1 MIRILGKKK
10 VAKRIF
16 WVLAIIIIPSFVI
29 WGVGTQMRSS
39 RETFAAKVNRQAIS
53 RDNYYNSLQ
62 KTLDQYRQSFNS
74 EPAENSAEMEKI
86 KKSVLEDLIRQ
97 TVISQ
102 EIKRRHIKVTD
113 KELLDVVRADP
124 SFRDEKGN
132 FDERRFQETAA
143 GMPDEEWI
151 TIEDNLRKNLSLRK
165 LQNLVGSEEQ
175 VKVTDQD
182 MVDYRKKYSLT
193 PDSVKDEDLRK
204 VILNQKANESFENW
218 YQQLRKKARVEIYI

>member
-16 WVLAIIIIPSFVI
+16 WVLAIVIIPSFVI

-39 RETFAAKVNRQAIS
+39 HEIFAAKVNRQAIS
-53 RDNYYNSLQ
+53 RDDYYNRLQ
-62 KTLDQYRQSFNS
+62 EILEQYRQFSKQ

-86 KKSVLEDLIRQ
+86 KKDALEDLIRQ
-97 TVISQ
+97 AVISR
-102 EIKRRHIKVTD
+102 EIKRRRIKVTD
-113 KELLDVVRADP
+113 QELLSVVRGDP

-132 FDERRFQETAA
+132 FDERRFQETVA

-151 TIEDNLRKNLSLRK
+151 KIEDNLRKNLSLRK
-165 LQNLVGSEEQ
+165 LQNLVGSEGQ

-182 MVDYRKKYSLT
+182 LIDYRKKYSLA
-193 PDSVKDEDLRK
+193 PDVIKDEDLRK
-204 VILNQKANESFENW
+204 AIFSQKANEAFENW
-218 YQQLRKKARVEIYI
+218 YQQLRKKAKVEIYI

>member
-16 WVLAIIIIPSFVI
+16 WVLAIVIIPSFVI

-39 RETFAAKVNRQAIS
+39 HEIFAAKVNRQAIS
-53 RDNYYNSLQ
+53 RDDYYNHLQ
-62 KTLDQYRQSFNS
+62 EILEQYRQFSKQ

-86 KKSVLEDLIRQ
+86 KKDALEDLIRQ
-97 TVISQ
+97 AVISR
-102 EIKRRHIKVTD
+102 EIKRRRIKVTD
-113 KELLDVVRADP
+113 QELLSVVRGDP

-132 FDERRFQETAA
+132 FDERRFQETVA

-151 TIEDNLRKNLSLRK
+151 KIEDNLRKNLSLRK
-165 LQNLVGSEEQ
+165 LQNLVGSEGQ

-182 MVDYRKKYSLT
+182 LIDYRKKYSLA
-193 PDSVKDEDLRK
+193 PDVIKDEDLRK
-204 VILNQKANESFENW
+204 AIFSQKANEAFENW